1 MKEDL
6 ALQNPES
13 ISDELFNSF
22 DPEEEL
28 WLIGGS
34 MNITQTASTNP
45 TATPSGHDVSID
57 MEIDW

>member
-1 MKEDL
+1 MKENL
-6 ALQNPES
+6 IIQNPES

-34 MNITQTASTNP
+34 IKIN
-45 TATPSGHDVSID
+45 TATANQTGIFGGDVATD
-57 MEIDW
+57 YDWTF